1 MDKEK
6 KVEIH
11 NVKEYA
17 FEHDIVVYRKDDD
30 GQNWFWGAFDDLL
43 EAGQAAGEIQGYCA
57 PICAV
62 VAV

>member
-1 MDKEK
+1 MEK

-11 NVKEYA
+11 NVKDYA
-17 FEHDIVVYRKDDD
+17 VDHEIVVYRKVD
-30 GQNWFWGAFDDLL
+30 GENYFWGAFDDLV

>member
-1 MDKEK
+1 MEKEK

-11 NVKEYA
+11 NVKDYA
-17 FEHDIVVYRKDDD
+17 FDHEIVVYRKVD
-30 GQNWFWGAFDDLL
+30 GENYFWGAFDNLVA
-43 EAGQAAGEIQGYCA
+43 AGQAAGEIQGYCA